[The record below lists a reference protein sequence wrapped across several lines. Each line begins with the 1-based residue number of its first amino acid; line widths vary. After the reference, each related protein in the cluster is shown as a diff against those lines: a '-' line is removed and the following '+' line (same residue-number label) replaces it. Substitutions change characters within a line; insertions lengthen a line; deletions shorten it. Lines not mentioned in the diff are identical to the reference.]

1 MMSTWADRPL
11 RTAALVF
18 FDLETTALRP
28 DRGGRICEM
37 AVVDQRGVRFDWRSD
52 EDPPRD
58 DAVAAQL
65 PVLIDHL
72 EAGVVVGHNL
82 QFDFR
87 FVTYEVR
94 RLSELG
100 CGELDLRFAD
110 TLGLARSLLDTPDD
124 HHLGTLLDCFDA
136 SPEEELHTAVGD
148 ALATRALFWHL
159 VEHGG
164 LSTLADV
171 GVQRLQWSA
180 V

>member
-1 MMSTWADRPL
+1 MSTWADRPL

-82 QFDFR
+82 QFDVR
-87 FVTYEVR
+87 FVTYEAER
-94 RLSELG
+94 FGLDG
-100 CGELDLRFAD
+100 PDLRFAD

-148 ALATRALFWHL
+148 ALAARALFWHL

-180 V
+180 G

>member
-1 MMSTWADRPL
+1 MSTWADRPL

-58 DAVAAQL
+58 DTVAAQL

-82 QFDFR
+82 QFDVR
-87 FVTYEVR
+87 FVTYEAER
-94 RLSELG
+94 FGLDG
-100 CGELDLRFAD
+100 PDLRFAD
-110 TLGLARSLLDTPDD
+110 TLGLARSLLGAPANYQ
-124 HHLGTLLDCFDA
+124 LGTLLGVFDA
-136 SPEEELHTAVGD
+136 APEEELHTAVGD
-148 ALATRALFWHL
+148 ALATRTLFWHL

-180 V
+180 G

>member
-1 MMSTWADRPL
+1 MSTWADRPL

-72 EAGVVVGHNL
+72 ETGVVVGHNL

-87 FVTYEVR
+87 FLTYEAER
-94 RLSELG
+94 LG
-100 CGELDLRFAD
+100 CGGVGLRVTD
-110 TLGLARSLLDTPDD
+110 TLGLARTLLDAPND
-124 HHLGTLLDCFDA
+124 HQLGTLLCHFDA
-136 SPEEELHTAVGD
+136 APDEELHTAVGD

-159 VEHGG
+159 VEHGE

-180 V
+180 G

>member
-1 MMSTWADRPL
+1 MNTWADCLL
-11 RTAALVF
+11 RTATLHF

-52 EDPPRD
+52 ADPPRD

-65 PVLIDHL
+65 PVLLEHL

-87 FVTYEVR
+87 FVTYEAER
-94 RLSELG
+94 FGLG
-100 CGELDLRFAD
+100 GLDLRFAD
-110 TLGLARSLLDTPDD
+110 TLGLARSLLDAPDT
-124 HHLGTLLDCFDA
+124 HKLGTLLGRFDA
-136 SPEEELHTAVGD
+136 APEEELHTAVGD
-148 ALATRALFWHL
+148 ALATRTLFWHF

-164 LSTLADV
+164 LRTLSDIDV
-171 GVQRLQWSA
+171 RRLQWNA
-180 V
+180 GA